1 MSSLVEWYSL
11 KCVPRL
17 LRNRVWQTKAAV
29 RRCAALSACPAHW
42 WVCGTFD
49 TSGAKISRSR
59 MIPFPFLQVFAATDA
74 TTLGLNGSN
83 AESEF
88 SDFPGEHPSDKDLSD
103 WLDAVLP
110 KLRRAYGALLRGET
124 PQNLLQYEGGA
135 DDLTGLVRI
144 DPNAAP
150 PSGMNEARVM
160 QHNRHVDVEH
170 AAKASRR
177 RQLENGL
184 RTEKNNLAQTVITM
198 LRRRAPLRLKAL
210 LARHAVV
217 GHADCHDGAQM
228 MNDLIALRG
237 TVGQHEE
244 GLDHD
249 REVERLRDESLP
261 DGCSVDDYMLPRQ

>member
-1 MSSLVEWYSL
+1 
-11 KCVPRL
+11 
-17 LRNRVWQTKAAV
+17 
-29 RRCAALSACPAHW
+29 
-42 WVCGTFD
+42 
-49 TSGAKISRSR
+49 

-88 SDFPGEHPSDKDLSD
+88 SDFPGEHPSDKDLTD

-144 DPNAAP
+144 DPNVAP
-150 PSGMNEARVM
+150 PAGMNEARVM

-210 LARHAVV
+210 LARYAVA
-217 GHADCHDGAQM
+217 GHADCHDASM
-228 MNDLIALRG
+228 AFK
-237 TVGQHEE
+237 
-244 GLDHD
+244 
-249 REVERLRDESLP
+249 
-261 DGCSVDDYMLPRQ
+261 